1 MRNRSENQIEVY
13 LIRHGATNANREH
26 RYLGRTEEPLSEEG
40 REELKAFQRQDI
52 YPDPASLQALFVSPM
67 ERCRETAE
75 LLFGDYEQ
83 HIIPEFREMDFG
95 LFEGKNYQDLQGDAR
110 YQAWIDSNGTL
121 PFPEGESREGFI
133 ARCRQGFEE
142 MIRIA
147 TAGVIGRNVEDKN
160 VEDKNAEDKNAEDKN
175 AENDRN
181 VKNQKNTDNQKK
193 LEKLENT
200 EKQQN
205 AAKQKNRDENLKIAA
220 VVHGGTIMAV
230 CSSFTDGEYFDF
242 QIGNGE
248 GYRCKVTIGQ
258 SSGEIYMDKLCKLV
272 M

>member
-40 REELKAFQRQDI
+40 REELKAFQRQGI

-75 LLFGDYEQ
+75 LLFRDCEQ

-95 LFEGKNYQDLQGDAR
+95 LFEGKNYQDLQGDGR
-110 YQAWIDSNGTL
+110 YQTWIDSNGTI
-121 PFPEGESREGFI
+121 PFPEGESREDFI

-142 MIRIA
+142 MLRIA
-147 TAGVIGRNVEDKN
+147 IAEGISRNEERKN
-160 VEDKNAEDKNAEDKN
+160 
-175 AENDRN
+175 
-181 VKNQKNTDNQKK
+181 
-193 LEKLENT
+193 
-200 EKQQN
+200 
-205 AAKQKNRDENLKIAA
+205 IAA

-248 GYRCKVTIGQ
+248 GYRCKVTVGQ
-258 SSGEIYMDKLCKLV
+258 PSGEIQINELCKLIKYEEC
-272 M
+272 

>member
-40 REELKAFQRQDI
+40 REELKAFQRQGI

-75 LLFGDYEQ
+75 LLFGDCEQ
-83 HIIPEFREMDFG
+83 HMIPEFREMDFG
-95 LFEGKNYQDLQGDAR
+95 LFEGKNYQDLRGNAQ

-121 PFPEGESREGFI
+121 PFPKGESREDFI

-142 MIRIA
+142 MLRIV
-147 TAGVIGRNVEDKN
+147 TAEGISRNEERKN
-160 VEDKNAEDKNAEDKN
+160 
-175 AENDRN
+175 
-181 VKNQKNTDNQKK
+181 
-193 LEKLENT
+193 
-200 EKQQN
+200 
-205 AAKQKNRDENLKIAA
+205 IAA

-248 GYRCKVTIGQ
+248 GYRCKVTVGQ
-258 SSGEIYMDKLCKLV
+258 PSGEIQINELCKLIKYEEC
-272 M
+272 

>member
-40 REELKAFQRQDI
+40 REELKAFQRQGI

-75 LLFGDYEQ
+75 LLFGDCEQ

-110 YQAWIDSNGTL
+110 YQTWIDSNGTI
-121 PFPEGESREGFI
+121 PFPEGESREDFI

-142 MIRIA
+142 MLRIA
-147 TAGVIGRNVEDKN
+147 IAGVIGRNE
-160 VEDKNAEDKNAEDKN
+160 EDKN

-193 LEKLENT
+193 LEKLE
-200 EKQQN
+200 
-205 AAKQKNRDENLKIAA
+205 NRDENLKIAA

-230 CSSFTDGEYFDF
+230 CSSFTDGEYYDF

-248 GYRCKVTIGQ
+248 GYRCKVTGGQ